1 MKAQELLKTIKEK
14 TVWAAKEIWLFVS
27 SRIFIKNL
35 LLAIFSVS
43 LLLILTFAFLKL
55 YTRHGD
61 SISLQDY
68 SGLTLDKAKEQL
80 KAQKLKFEVIDS
92 STYDADLAPQTI
104 VMQDPIAGSRVKEK
118 RTIYFSVNAS
128 KPPLVTI
135 PNSIW
140 GLDMKLA
147 EVTLKSKG
155 LFIDEENIQFR
166 EDKAENTVLE
176 VIYGGE
182 RLIKPRR
189 DKDLI
194 KVPKGTKL
202 GLVVAERGG
211 GQVEVPKLV
220 CYTYDEVKFKLSS
233 SRLNIGVILT
243 DETVRDT
250 ASAYVYKQIPSYS
263 EGGYIR
269 LGEQVDIWLTQE
281 APSGCLDFDLEI
293 PSVDDSLD
301 LEGLN

>member
-1 MKAQELLKTIKEK
+1 MKAQEILKTIKDK
-14 TVWAAKEIWLFVS
+14 FVWAAKEIWLFVS
-27 SRIFIKNL
+27 SRIFIKNV
-35 LLAIFSVS
+35 LLAILSIS
-43 LLLILTFAFLKL
+43 LLLILTFGILKL
-55 YTRHGD
+55 YTRHGE

-68 SGLTLDKAKEQL
+68 SGLTLDKAAEQL
-80 KAQKLKFEVIDS
+80 KSQKLKYEVIDS
-92 STYDADLAPQTI
+92 ASYDGNLAPGTI
-104 VMQDPIAGSRVKEK
+104 MSQDPLPNSRVKEK

-147 EVTLKSKG
+147 EITLASKG
-155 LFIDEENIQFR
+155 LFIDDKNIQYR

-176 VIYGGE
+176 IIYSGE
-182 RLIKPRR
+182 SYDKPKR
-189 DKDLI
+189 DRDMI

-211 GQVEVPKLV
+211 GQVAVPKLV

-233 SRLNIGVILT
+233 SKLNIGVILT
-243 DETVRDT
+243 DETVSDT
-250 ASAYVYKQIPSYS
+250 ASAYVYKQMPSYTD
-263 EGGYIR
+263 GGNIR
-269 LGEQVDIWLTQE
+269 LGEQVDLWLTQE

-293 PSVDDSLD
+293 PSVDDSLGI
-301 LEGLN
+301 EGMD